1 MKVIFLIFLLFA
13 AVLTTGCGNNPT
25 ESYIEPEYSQ
35 IYQKPGLVDSIVGT
49 CSSYLVRTFPL
60 DTLDFTQYSKLKIT
74 MHSFTDGDLSSV
86 QIYRLVNDTI
96 ANIYYTEGLQGIN
109 TQSPIIVD
117 SPKDRKIYYV
127 RMKLFSSVCTG
138 QYYHLKVRNL
148 NISGY

>member
-1 MKVIFLIFLLFA
+1 MKYTFLLLFISSGI
-13 AVLTTGCGNNPT
+13 LLIGCGNNPS

-35 IYQKPGLVDSIVGT
+35 IYQKQGLIDSIVGT

-60 DTLDFTQYSKLKIT
+60 DTLDFTQYSKLKIK
-74 MHSFTDGDLSSV
+74 MDSFTDGDLSSV

-109 TQSPIIVD
+109 IQSPIIVD
-117 SPKDRKIYYV
+117 SPKDRKMYYV

-138 QYYHLKVRNL
+138 QYFHLKVRNL